1 MLHLSAEIVY
11 DPVLKQKLNVVFNS
25 TSKHVCPMCGG
36 TCSQT
41 LHTLSK
47 KEIKKSPLIVGKTT
61 TSFIC
66 ICGRYLKNLTIFST
80 HRRYCTVYKQT
91 GFTAVIPSEVHKC
104 PHCMQDFTDVMFLKM
119 QTTSL

>member
-25 TSKHVCPMCGG
+25 TSKHVCPMCGKVFNRKDNLDRHKRVHTGEKPFQCG

-47 KEIKKSPLIVGKTT
+47 KEIKKSTLIVGKAT
-61 TSFIC
+61 TSCIC
-66 ICGRYLKNLTIFST
+66 ICGRYLKNLTIFSN
-80 HRRYCTVYKQT
+80 HRRYCTVYKT
-91 GFTAVIPSEVHKC
+91 NRFYSSY
-104 PHCMQDFTDVMFLKM
+104 
-119 QTTSL
+119 SL